1 MANNNAPS
9 IKDNPFKRLDALRTT
24 TSADEPP
31 RVPPRRLSSTSSVAS
46 RVSAF
51 EAIGLHAPE
60 PAAAVPSMDGT
71 RCTAVSTFN
80 AVEALGQLS
89 LKPGS
94 VVIRHASDGDWCE
107 VTDCTTG
114 KRGKVPASAIQEV
127 RETTGGA
134 APTTTA
140 PEKKKGYTYSSL
152 PSLTGGPKRKIYKQP
167 KKR

>member
-1 MANNNAPS
+1 M
-9 IKDNPFKRLDALRTT
+9 
-24 TSADEPP
+24 
-31 RVPPRRLSSTSSVAS
+31 PPRRLSSTSSVAS

-60 PAAAVPSMDGT
+60 PAAAAPSMDGT

-107 VTDCTTG
+107 VTDCSTG

-127 RETTGGA
+127 KETTGA
-134 APTTTA
+134 APPPTSA

>member
-1 MANNNAPS
+1 MC
-9 IKDNPFKRLDALRTT
+9 IRD
-24 TSADEPP
+24 
-31 RVPPRRLSSTSSVAS
+31 
-46 RVSAF
+46 
-51 EAIGLHAPE
+51 
-60 PAAAVPSMDGT
+60 
-71 RCTAVSTFN
+71 RCTALSTFN

-107 VTDCTTG
+107 VTDVASG

-127 RETTGGA
+127 RETTGAA

>member
-1 MANNNAPS
+1 M
-9 IKDNPFKRLDALRTT
+9 
-24 TSADEPP
+24 
-31 RVPPRRLSSTSSVAS
+31 VPQKERP
-46 RVSAF
+46 F
-51 EAIGLHAPE
+51 EAIVLHAPE
-60 PAAAVPSMDGT
+60 PAAAAPSMDGT

-107 VTDCTTG
+107 VTDLSTG
-114 KRGKVPASAIQEV
+114 KRGKVLSSAIQEV
-127 RETTGGA
+127 RETTGTA

>member
-1 MANNNAPS
+1 MQ
-9 IKDNPFKRLDALRTT
+9 KGK
-24 TSADEPP
+24 
-31 RVPPRRLSSTSSVAS
+31 
-46 RVSAF
+46 
-51 EAIGLHAPE
+51 PE
-60 PAAAVPSMDGT
+60 IHGQL
-71 RCTAVSTFN
+71 FN

-107 VTDCTTG
+107 VTDCSTG

-127 RETTGGA
+127 KETTGA
-134 APTTTA
+134 APPTTTA

>member
-1 MANNNAPS
+1 MANEASPS
-9 IKDNPFKRLDALRTT
+9 IKDNPFKRLDALRTKV
-24 TSADEPP
+24 SGVKAPAPAAAAPP
-31 RVPPRRLSSTSSVAS
+31 VPPRR
-46 RVSAF
+46 
-51 EAIGLHAPE
+51 P
-60 PAAAVPSMDGT
+60 
-71 RCTAVSTFN
+71 CTAVATFN

-107 VTDCTTG
+107 VTDCSTG
-114 KRGKVPASAIQEV
+114 KRGKVQSSAIQEV
-127 RETTGGA
+127 RETTGA
-134 APTTTA
+134 APPTTTA

>member
-1 MANNNAPS
+1 MADSPSPS
-9 IKDNPFKRLDALRTT
+9 IKDNPFKRLDAYG
-24 TSADEPP
+24 
-31 RVPPRRLSSTSSVAS
+31 RRLSSTSSVAS

-60 PAAAVPSMDGT
+60 PAAPAPIMDGT
-71 RCTAVSTFN
+71 RCTAVATFN

-107 VTDCTTG
+107 VTDCSTG
-114 KRGKVPASAIQEV
+114 KRGKVPSSAIQEV
-127 RETTGGA
+127 KETSAA
-134 APTTTA
+134 APTTA

>member
-9 IKDNPFKRLDALRTT
+9 IKDNPFKRLDALRTK
-24 TSADEPP
+24 
-31 RVPPRRLSSTSSVAS
+31 
-46 RVSAF
+46 VS
-51 EAIGLHAPE
+51 GVKAPT
-60 PAAAVPSMDGT
+60 PAAAAPPVSMDGT

-107 VTDCTTG
+107 VTDISSG
-114 KRGKVPASAIQEV
+114 KRGKVPSSAIQEV
-127 RETTGGA
+127 RETTGA
-134 APTTTA
+134 APPTTTA

>member
-1 MANNNAPS
+1 
-9 IKDNPFKRLDALRTT
+9 
-24 TSADEPP
+24 
-31 RVPPRRLSSTSSVAS
+31 
-46 RVSAF
+46 
-51 EAIGLHAPE
+51 
-60 PAAAVPSMDGT
+60 MDGT

-107 VTDCTTG
+107 VTDCSTG

-127 RETTGGA
+127 KTTGA
-134 APTTTA
+134 APPTTTPA
-140 PEKKKGYTYSSL
+140 PAKKGYTYSSL